1 MSSLLYDTHMHRS
14 LHSNLVIFK
23 YMTPGAELKS
33 VTTLHSNLVIFKF
46 IFLPLYLM
54 PAPFTFQPGYIQMY
68 VLTPVKVLENLFT
81 FQPGY
86 IQILTGKLIRL
97 ALEIFTFQ
105 PGYIQM
111 SELATLEDVEK
122 ILYIPT
128 WLYSNLDYCSSSG
141 TVEPALHS
149 NLVIFKSESY
159 NTIYSRHFKPHFL
172 STRIFTSTELLW
184 RVYFITIKYPFTFI
198 L

>member
-1 MSSLLYDTHMHRS
+1 
-14 LHSNLVIFK
+14 
-23 YMTPGAELKS
+23 
-33 VTTLHSNLVIFKF
+33 
-46 IFLPLYLM
+46 M

-105 PGYIQM
+105 PGYIQIKFAFVFEKSIPDFTFQPGYIQMELSSGKPSELSSFTFQPGYIQM

-128 WLYSNLDYCSSSG
+128 WLYSNPSPIIPSIQDILN
-141 TVEPALHS
+141 P
-149 NLVIFKSESY
+149 IFCLPGYSQVQNYYGGCILLLLNIHLPLFY
-159 NTIYSRHFKPHFL
+159 NICRTLY
-172 STRIFTSTELLW
+172 
-184 RVYFITIKYPFTFI
+184 I

>member
-1 MSSLLYDTHMHRS
+1 
-14 LHSNLVIFK
+14 
-23 YMTPGAELKS
+23 
-33 VTTLHSNLVIFKF
+33 
-46 IFLPLYLM
+46 M

-105 PGYIQM
+105 PGYIQITTELKSITYVRLFTFQPGYIQM

-122 ILYIPT
+122 ILYIPI
-128 WLYSNLDYCSSSG
+128 WLYSNPSPIIPSIQDILN
-141 TVEPALHS
+141 P
-149 NLVIFKSESY
+149 IFCLPRYSQVQNYYGECILLLLNIHLPLFY
-159 NTIYSRHFKPHFL
+159 NIC
-172 STRIFTSTELLW
+172 RIL
-184 RVYFITIKYPFTFI
+184 YI

>member
-1 MSSLLYDTHMHRS
+1 
-14 LHSNLVIFK
+14 
-23 YMTPGAELKS
+23 
-33 VTTLHSNLVIFKF
+33 
-46 IFLPLYLM
+46 M

-86 IQILTGKLIRL
+86 IQ
-97 ALEIFTFQ
+97 
-105 PGYIQM
+105 M

-128 WLYSNLDYCSSSG
+128 WLYSNPSPIIPSIQDILN
-141 TVEPALHS
+141 P
-149 NLVIFKSESY
+149 IFCLPGYSQVQNYYGGCILLLLNIHLPLFY
-159 NTIYSRHFKPHFL
+159 NICRTLY
-172 STRIFTSTELLW
+172 
-184 RVYFITIKYPFTFI
+184 I